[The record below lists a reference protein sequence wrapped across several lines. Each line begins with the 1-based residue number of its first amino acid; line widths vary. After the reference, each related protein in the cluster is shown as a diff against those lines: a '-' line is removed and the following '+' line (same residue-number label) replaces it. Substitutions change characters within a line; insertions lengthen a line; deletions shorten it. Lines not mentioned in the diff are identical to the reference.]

1 MAESATTPEIAEED
15 RLRANWYGLLAR
27 LLAAAPDRTLLQ
39 GLAALRGD
47 DSEFGAALT
56 ALSGAA
62 KAAAVE
68 AVTQEYFDLFIG
80 VGSAELQPYG
90 SYYLT
95 GFLHEKPLARLRG
108 DMARLGI
115 RRGDAIPQSEDHI
128 AALCE
133 MMAGLI
139 TGRFGAPAD
148 LTTQHRFFQEHIG
161 CWAPR
166 FFEDLEAAQ
175 AAAFYMPVVTIGRV
189 FMAVESEAFDMAA

>member
-39 GLAALRGD
+39 GVAALRGD
-47 DSEFGAALT
+47 DSEFGAALI

-115 RRGDAIPQSEDHI
+115 RRGDSIPQSEDHI

-139 TGRFGAPAD
+139 AGRFGAPAD

-166 FFEDLEAAQ
+166 FFEDLEAAR
-175 AAAFYMPVVTIGRV
+175 AAAFYMPVGTIGRV